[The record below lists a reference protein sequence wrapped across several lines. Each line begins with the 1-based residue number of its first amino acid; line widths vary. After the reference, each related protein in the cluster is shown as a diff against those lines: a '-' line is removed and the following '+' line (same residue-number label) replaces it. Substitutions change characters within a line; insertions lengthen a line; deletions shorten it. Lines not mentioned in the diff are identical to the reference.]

1 MRQRITRRLR
11 AAKHRLQQLPE
22 LYEAYIL
29 MRFPFHQLKEDV
41 AAYERAVNMYTNHV
55 DEIIDNLKYV
65 AGIELM
71 NAAQGIEFRRP
82 LKSSPYI
89 ESVLKAYREVVPFV
103 EDDVVMADYIADTM
117 RFLEK
122 FEVELPVDPEA

>member
-1 MRQRITRRLR
+1 ML
-11 AAKHRLQQLPE
+11 
-22 LYEAYIL
+22 
-29 MRFPFHQLKEDV
+29 
-41 AAYERAVNMYTNHV
+41 
-55 DEIIDNLKYV
+55 
-65 AGIELM
+65 
-71 NAAQGIEFRRP
+71 FR
-82 LKSSPYI
+82 SYI

>member
-1 MRQRITRRLR
+1 M
-11 AAKHRLQQLPE
+11 E
-22 LYEAYIL
+22 
-29 MRFPFHQLKEDV
+29 V
-41 AAYERAVNMYTNHV
+41 ASRNHKV
-55 DEIIDNLKYV
+55 IVGKYV

-122 FEVELPVDPEA
+122 FEVDFSGRRNSMP